1 MGEGEVGRER
11 WLHGAIWRVH
21 WGAEEVGA
29 RTRGEKIWEKR
40 EKGGLEI
47 REVYRRYVRDS
58 WEGRPRGE
66 QLRGGVCARKKEWE
80 GR

>member
-29 RTRGEKIWEKR
+29 RTRGEKILGEKG
-40 EKGGLEI
+40 GGLEI
-47 REVYRRYVRDS
+47 QEVYRRS
-58 WEGRPRGE
+58 S
-66 QLRGGVCARKKEWE
+66 
-80 GR
+80 

>member
-29 RTRGEKIWEKR
+29 RTRGEKILG
-40 EKGGLEI
+40 EKGKGGFIYMDCLLK
-47 REVYRRYVRDS
+47 RRQGCE
-58 WEGRPRGE
+58 EGGFGNS
-66 QLRGGVCARKKEWE
+66 GGI
-80 GR
+80 